1 MGEAA
6 GINSLIGKAS
16 AGSGNQHSVLTVDE
30 VAREL
35 RLSKATVQRL
45 IHGTIQNA
53 PQLPALQV
61 GRRLLVR
68 RESLVRYMEAAE
80 GVQSAP

>member
-1 MGEAA
+1 MDSHISAA
-6 GINSLIGKAS
+6 GV
-16 AGSGNQHSVLTVDE
+16 GNVDQHAILTVEE
-30 VAREL
+30 VAKEL

-61 GRRLLVR
+61 GRRFLVR
-68 RESLVRYMEAAE
+68 RESLVRYMEAVE
-80 GVQSAP
+80 GVHSAT